1 MKSIFV
7 SIELHFHHHVAASA
21 LSPLSVAITDYSR
34 GLAVCEG
41 KWFMVPQ
48 AGAACLASEVIPVT
62 DNNIGCPTVRTG
74 KLGLTMDSPQ
84 R

>member
-1 MKSIFV
+1 MV
-7 SIELHFHHHVAASA
+7 ASA

-34 GLAVCEG
+34 GLAVYEEKC
-41 KWFMVPQ
+41 FVVPQ
-48 AGAACLASEVIPVT
+48 AGGACLASEEAVPVT

-74 KLGLTMDSPQ
+74 KLGFTMDSLQ